1 MSLERVRKSVSR
13 LIIAVMVLACMAS
26 PVSAAA
32 DVSISC
38 DDVHSLSVDVDLSDD
53 KPSDDAAPEAV
64 DHPLHHCGGCHIHI
78 LAEAGGEKVDANNIL
93 SLRPD
98 LNRTIAGQSSPDGP
112 YRPPRV

>member
-1 MSLERVRKSVSR
+1 
-13 LIIAVMVLACMAS
+13 MVLACMAS

-32 DVSISC
+32 DLSIAC

-64 DHPLHHCGGCHIHI
+64 DHPLHHCGGCCHIHI
-78 LAEAGGEKVDANNIL
+78 LAEACGEKVDANNTL

-98 LNRTIAGQSSPDGP
+98 LNRTIAEQSGPDGP